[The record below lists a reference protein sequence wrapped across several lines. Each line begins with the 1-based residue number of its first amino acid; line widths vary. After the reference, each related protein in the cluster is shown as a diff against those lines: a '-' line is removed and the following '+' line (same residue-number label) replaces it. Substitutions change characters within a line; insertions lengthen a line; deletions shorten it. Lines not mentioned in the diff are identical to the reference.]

1 MRSVQKEIS
10 VRSGALPGWRQII
23 SVMAENDTCQVYL
36 TGGLL
41 RKNGHSLSG
50 TNAGSFASGFRVDK
64 TVLSIGG
71 ISVDQGVTEY
81 HVEESALLRK
91 FIDISSKKIVLCDYS
106 KFGEVALNHI
116 CPVNVLDAVF
126 TDWRAPMKE
135 VLGLRAK
142 GVKVY
147 MAEQR

>member
-1 MRSVQKEIS
+1 M
-10 VRSGALPGWRQII
+10 
-23 SVMAENDTCQVYL
+23 
-36 TGGLL
+36 
-41 RKNGHSLSG
+41 
-50 TNAGSFASGFRVDK
+50 
-64 TVLSIGG
+64 
-71 ISVDQGVTEY
+71 DQGVTEY